1 LRRWRPGVTGETVPA
16 GDRRHRGPA
25 LYAVEIARS
34 VVRDLHGQLIPE
46 AVLAA
51 FERLIDED
59 GPLVR
64 HPLSGLALT
73 RSLAGKYRWKLGD
86 QQSPWRVIYLV
97 DEDQW
102 AVQVLA
108 IGHRSEIY
116 RRRL

>member
-1 LRRWRPGVTGETVPA
+1 MTGETVPA
-16 GDRRHRGPA
+16 GDRRHGGPA

-59 GPLVR
+59 GPLAR

-116 RRRL
+116 RRHF